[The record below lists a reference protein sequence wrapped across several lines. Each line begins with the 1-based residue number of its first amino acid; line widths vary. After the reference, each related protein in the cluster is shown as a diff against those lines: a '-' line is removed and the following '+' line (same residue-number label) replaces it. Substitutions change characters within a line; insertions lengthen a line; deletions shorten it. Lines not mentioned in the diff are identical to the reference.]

1 MSILNTLST
10 LRAPTPGVPRQAM
23 VDLAFAL
30 TGEQLP
36 LGYAF
41 ALEEALVA
49 RLPWLAEEA
58 TAGVHPVRAPATKF
72 GLILSRRTRLVLRIP
87 EERVEAAR
95 ALSGQRLELGEAA
108 LAVGAATPRPITP
121 FATLS
126 AWNVASSADDEAAF
140 VEDVKFQL
148 EVMGVRA
155 HLICGKREACSD
167 GEHHLAGF
175 GLALHE
181 LSPAHSLL
189 IQAHG
194 LGAGRRLGCGVFV
207 HHKIIEGLGVD
218 PD

>member
-1 MSILNTLST
+1 MSLLDTLSAM
-10 LRAPTPGVPRQAM
+10 RTPMPRGPRQPM

-30 TGEQLP
+30 AGEHLP

-41 ALEEALVA
+41 ALDEALVA
-49 RLPWLAEEA
+49 HLPWFAEEA
-58 TAGVHPVRAPATKF
+58 GAGVHPVRAPATKF

-87 EERVEAAR
+87 EARAEAAR
-95 ALSGQRLELGEAA
+95 ALSGQRLDVGGAA
-108 LAVGAATPRPITP
+108 LTVGAAMQREITP

-126 AWNVASSADDEAAF
+126 AWNVASSAEDEAAF
-140 VEDVKFQL
+140 VEDVNLQL

-155 HLICGKREACSD
+155 HLICGKREVCTD
-167 GEHHLAGF
+167 GERHLAGF

-181 LSPAHSLL
+181 LSPGHSLL
-189 IQAHG
+189 IQEQG
-194 LGAGRRLGCGVFV
+194 LGAARRLGCGVFV